1 MPLVADTVLGTL
13 GSSASESSY
22 ITVFLHL
29 DNTVALIMMRVNHVC
44 YCKDEQI
51 PTLIKS
57 EVGGVGKSSLN
68 AMKRIQPPL
77 PECRILEKGHCG
89 VM

>member
-1 MPLVADTVLGTL
+1 
-13 GSSASESSY
+13 
-22 ITVFLHL
+22 
-29 DNTVALIMMRVNHVC
+29 MMRVNHVC

-77 PECRILEKGHCG
+77 PESDLGKGHCG